1 MIRRKAK
8 NHSSRDENT
17 DLGLDISSLIDV
29 SFLLL
34 IYFLITSTID
44 PREGDLGL
52 TMPGDGLRTPVV
64 KTDFID
70 YPRIL
75 VDAAGVVSMEGEILD
90 SNPDVRD
97 LILLEDRLQI
107 FADAF
112 AVLDSNGDPQ
122 VELEVDDSVP
132 GQRFIDVMNC
142 LAGVGIHKVKLV
154 DFGNE

>member
-1 MIRRKAK
+1 
-8 NHSSRDENT
+8 
-17 DLGLDISSLIDV
+17 
-29 SFLLL
+29 
-34 IYFLITSTID
+34 
-44 PREGDLGL
+44 
-52 TMPGDGLRTPVV
+52 
-64 KTDFID
+64 
-70 YPRIL
+70 
-75 VDAAGVVSMEGEILD
+75 
-90 SNPDVRD
+90 VRD

>member
-8 NHSSRDENT
+8 NHSSRDENS
-17 DLGLDISSLIDV
+17 DPGLDISSLIDV

-34 IYFLITSTID
+34 IYFLITSAID

-52 TMPGDGLRTPVV
+52 TMPGKSLKAPVAN
-64 KTDFID
+64 TDFID
-70 YPRIL
+70 YPKIF
-75 VDAAGVVSMEGEILD
+75 VDAGGVVSMEGEVLD
-90 SNPDVRD
+90 SNPDHRD

-122 VELEVDDSVP
+122 VELEVDDSVS

-142 LAGVGIHKVKLV
+142 LAGVGINKVKLV
-154 DFGNE
+154 DFRNE